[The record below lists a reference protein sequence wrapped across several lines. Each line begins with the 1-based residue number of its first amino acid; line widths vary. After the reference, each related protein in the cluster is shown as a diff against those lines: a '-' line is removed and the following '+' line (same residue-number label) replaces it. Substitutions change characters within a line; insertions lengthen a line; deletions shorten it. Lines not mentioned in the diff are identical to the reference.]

1 MRDRTAP
8 STNNA
13 PKNMPFE
20 LKPIESESLFIE
32 CFEHGVSGLGEWS
45 EMVDGMLSAV
55 RIFFPPEFNIRHA
68 DRHHHHLQE
77 TPPPHVPL
85 VKKFIFGAAGKI
97 STLSAVHMYESRE
110 NMEAVKALFS
120 PDGEFGKMFAT
131 NPVIT
136 TEPTSNTL
144 DVRLI
149 VNPDGGDEEGKVLGI
164 YAHGV
169 PDFEE
174 WLKLFGE
181 SQSDEFLKDFGIV
194 KSYAGNMTDD
204 SSWKKAD
211 VIMPMV
217 IHVFKDYNS
226 KAKFDTIFD
235 PTFGMFKD
243 IANAGGVLPPF
254 FEQQLGSV
262 PGKGE
267 GAWIMRPATQAA

>member
-1 MRDRTAP
+1 
-8 STNNA
+8 
-13 PKNMPFE
+13 
-20 LKPIESESLFIE
+20 
-32 CFEHGVSGLGEWS
+32 
-45 EMVDGMLSAV
+45 
-55 RIFFPPEFNIRHA
+55 
-68 DRHHHHLQE
+68 
-77 TPPPHVPL
+77 
-85 VKKFIFGAAGKI
+85 
-97 STLSAVHMYESRE
+97 MYESRE

-120 PDGEFGKMFAT
+120 PEGEFGKMFAS

-211 VIMPMV
+211 VVMPMV

-243 IANAGGVLPPF
+243 IASAGGVLPPF

>member
-1 MRDRTAP
+1 MGPCEIASHPAPITHQKHAFRTQAHRIRVSLHRVLRTWRFRPRRMVRNGRRNALRGNSP
-8 STNNA
+8 SPPSSCQKVHFRRCWQTQY
-13 PKNMPFE
+13 PERRPY
-20 LKPIESESLFIE
+20 
-32 CFEHGVSGLGEWS
+32 GRVQGE
-45 EMVDGMLSAV
+45 
-55 RIFFPPEFNIRHA
+55 
-68 DRHHHHLQE
+68 
-77 TPPPHVPL
+77 
-85 VKKFIFGAAGKI
+85 
-97 STLSAVHMYESRE
+97 Y
-110 NMEAVKALFS
+110 
-120 PDGEFGKMFAT
+120 GKMFAS
-131 NPVIT
+131 NPVIA

-211 VIMPMV
+211 VVMPMV

-243 IANAGGVLPPF
+243 IASAGGVLPPF

-267 GAWIMRPATQAA
+267 GAWIMKPATSPA

>member
-1 MRDRTAP
+1 MAFP
-8 STNNA
+8 ASANGPKWST
-13 PKNMPFE
+13 
-20 LKPIESESLFIE
+20 E
-32 CFEHGVSGLGEWS
+32 CS
-45 EMVDGMLSAV
+45 SAV
-55 RIFFPPEFNIRHA
+55 RTLPFPSFPPPEFNLSRHA
-68 DRHHHHLQE
+68 DRYHHHLQE
-77 TPPPHVPL
+77 TPPPHLPL
-85 VKKFIFGAAGKI
+85 VKKFIFGAAGKL

-120 PDGEFGKMFAT
+120 PEGDLGKCSHLTRLAQ
-131 NPVIT
+131 

-149 VNPDGGDEEGKVLGI
+149 VIPTEATRRVRCGI

-211 VIMPMV
+211 VVMPMV

-243 IANAGGVLPPF
+243 IASAGGVLPPF

-267 GAWIMRPATQAA
+267 GA

>member
-1 MRDRTAP
+1 M
-8 STNNA
+8 
-13 PKNMPFE
+13 
-20 LKPIESESLFIE
+20 
-32 CFEHGVSGLGEWS
+32 
-45 EMVDGMLSAV
+45 
-55 RIFFPPEFNIRHA
+55 
-68 DRHHHHLQE
+68 
-77 TPPPHVPL
+77 PL
-85 VKKFIFGAAGKI
+85 VSKFLFGMKDAADC
-97 STLSAVHMYESRE
+97 LSAVHMYAS
-110 NMEAVKALFS
+110 EADLKAVQKMFA
-120 PDGEFGKMFAT
+120 PDGEFGKMLAE
-131 NPVIT
+131 NPVIKGET
-136 TEPTSNTL
+136 FQGSTFE
-144 DVRLI
+144 VR
-149 VNPDGGDEEGKVLGI
+149 VVVGKEVEEDETMVAGV

-211 VIMPMV
+211 VVMPMV

-243 IANAGGVLPPF
+243 IASAGGVLPPF

-267 GAWIMRPATQAA
+267 GAWIMKPATSPA